1 MRKNRFLDVIP
12 DSQSASAGELQQVD
26 RTVTGTVSEILG
38 DGVVAVSIDGS
49 TEPDVVVSSASGIT
63 AVGASVR
70 VSRDSSGRAVEA
82 SIPDHIP
89 YGAPVMAVG
98 VTGEWLASLDSAQA
112 GLDGR
117 MDQADEAIAQNAS
130 DITQAQT
137 DIAGAKQVAEQAAQV
152 ADDAQSAAAQAA
164 TDAQTAKS
172 AADGAASKADQAAAD
187 LLALAG
193 KSGRVI
199 RSATEPTGDDRNSN
213 NLWLNTGNGQL
224 SQWTGSAWQV
234 VTDSRLTA
242 AANAADQA
250 KNLADAAQESADA
263 ADAKAVA
270 AQSAADAASS
280 AAQTAQAAATAAQ
293 STADAAQTQAS
304 SAASAAATAQGTA
317 NQAKTDAAAAAGIAG
332 GKADVLI
339 QDAEPATSMRKATTL
354 WIDTTGGGNKP
365 KRWSGS
371 AWVVV
376 TDKVATDAAAAAAS
390 AQGTADQAVTAA
402 AAAKSTADA
411 AQAAALA
418 AQSTADTAASK
429 ATTAD
434 GRYTVATANPTAS
447 DASGK
452 PIGAVWEV
460 RSGGT
465 ALRRYVL
472 TASTTWTQVKVGQDF
487 VGDKAIGQAQIGDL
501 AVGTAQIANIS
512 VTDAKIGTMSVGK
525 LVAGSANVDSAV
537 VQKLSV
543 AIATVIEL
551 GVDRL
556 VAGTGT
562 LNEATAKKLWADIAT
577 FGDVTVTNQ
586 MIVNTLVGK
595 VLQGGLLRAGGGDLP
610 QVLVGPLSG
619 QVGTGDQYGI
629 SITTPNNNANG
640 SAVLGVAP
648 TGPFLEFY
656 DGTGAL
662 ILAAD
667 KAGVRVINQTD
678 GGMVD
683 LSKVTTQRWTWTLSG
698 TLSVKFNNTS
708 GVIAGTWAFFHAT
721 ENEQRIN
728 SVFQVS
734 SPTGRLRIDSGVRIN
749 QSGGTYGNSTI
760 AVQWGLYTSNPDN
773 NDRTAVTSGL
783 LGNRGRAECYYNN
796 TATPFFSGGSDI
808 VDVTPNQTY
817 WVRPFYRQGVM
828 GSSET
833 KALTNMW
840 VSVTPA

>member
-49 TEPDVVVSSASGIT
+49 TEPDVVVPSASGIT

-82 SIPDHIP
+82 SIPDYIP

-152 ADDAQSAAAQAA
+152 ADDAQSAAAQAT
-164 TDAQTAKS
+164 TDAQAAQT

-193 KSGRVI
+193 KTGRVI
-199 RSATEPTGDDRNSN
+199 RSATAPTGDDRNAN
-213 NLWLNTGNGQL
+213 NLWLNTSNGQL

-234 VTDSRLTA
+234 ITDSRLTA

-293 STADAAQTQAS
+293 STADAAQAQAS
-304 SAASAAATAQGTA
+304 SAASAATAAQGTA
-317 NQAKTDAAAAAGIAG
+317 DQAKSDAAAAAGIAG

-339 QDAEPATSMRKATTL
+339 QNAEPAASMRKASTL

-376 TDKVATDAAAAAAS
+376 TDKAATDAAAAAAS
-390 AQGTADQAVTAA
+390 AQGTADQAVTDA
-402 AAAKSTADA
+402 AAAKSVADA

-460 RSGGT
+460 RSGAT

-472 TASTTWTQVKVGQDF
+472 TAATTWTQVKAGQDF

-501 AVGTAQIANIS
+501 AVGTGQIANLS

-595 VLQGGLLRAGGGDLP
+595 VLQGGLLLAGGGDLP

-640 SAVLGVAP
+640 SAVIAVAP

-662 ILAAD
+662 VLAAD
-667 KAGVRVINQTD
+667 KTGVRIINRAD

-683 LSKVTTQRWTWTLSG
+683 LSKLTTQRWTWTLSG

-749 QSGGTYGNSTI
+749 QSGGTYGKSTI